1 MVPDQIAFRRH
12 YGRKISIRC
21 SLAIMVGASILFFF
35 GASDIRSLTQ
45 APLAAAKSRNSAPQ
59 DRSQALAQPAP
70 YDHDLQRLSEILGA
84 LHFLRGICNSNEG
97 QKWRNEALALID
109 AEAPTGKRHDD
120 MVASFNRGYRGFQ
133 SYRACTSVAD
143 AVIRR
148 YLEEGAKIA
157 RDITARYAN

>member
-1 MVPDQIAFRRH
+1 MTKVPDQIALRRH
-12 YGRKISIRC
+12 RGSKIC
-21 SLAIMVGASILFFF
+21 SLAMMVGASILFVF

-45 APLAAAKSRNSAPQ
+45 APPAAAKSRNSAPQ
-59 DRSQALAQPAP
+59 DRGQTPAQPAP

-97 QKWRNEALALID
+97 QKWRTEAQALID
-109 AEAPTGKRHDD
+109 AEAPSGTRREQ
-120 MVASFNRGYRGFQ
+120 MVAGFNRGYRGFQ
-133 SYRACTSVAD
+133 QTYRSCTPAAD
-143 AVIRR
+143 TVIHR